1 MPPTRRMS
9 NTPQPRGRRP
19 KVAGTGK
26 APGRPT
32 SPVEDTAAVPVENT
46 APVQV
51 EGPAAESVAVAA
63 AKPVA
68 TPEVPEVPESEPV
81 EAAAAKPVENATPAR
96 AASSDVEV
104 DDADG
109 ADDADGDGA
118 EAPDESVSAGDADAA
133 RAGWRRVAVVGVVAL
148 VLAGFAIVAAVKP
161 GADVANQAWVDTA
174 ATSRVTADARHAI
187 ETLYTYKFDT
197 VDQDFDSARAVLADN
212 MRTEFDKT
220 AQVTRDAVVQTKTA
234 TSAQVSDIG
243 VKILSDENAE
253 LVGSMTVSATNDG
266 AAQGSAQ
273 GPLSVTM
280 TKVDGTWLLADIRD
294 R

>member
-32 SPVEDTAAVPVENT
+32 SPIEDTAAVPVENT
-46 APVQV
+46 APAQV

-68 TPEVPEVPESEPV
+68 TPEVPEVPVSVPV

-96 AASSDVEV
+96 AASSDVKV

-109 ADDADGDGA
+109 VDDAAAA
-118 EAPDESVSAGDADAA
+118 EAPDESVSAGDTDAA

-161 GADVANQAWVDTA
+161 GADVANRAWVDTA

-197 VDQDFDSARAVLADN
+197 VDQDFDNARAVLADN

-280 TKVDGTWLLADIRD
+280 KKVDGTWLLADIRD

>member
-1 MPPTRRMS
+1 MS

-32 SPVEDTAAVPVENT
+32 SPVEGMAAVPVEDTAVAPVENT
-46 APVQV
+46 APAQV

-68 TPEVPEVPESEPV
+68 TPQVPEVPESEPV
-81 EAAAAKPVENATPAR
+81 ENPTPAG

-109 ADDADGDGA
+109 AAEAAAAGAD
-118 EAPDESVSAGDADAA
+118 APDESVSAGDTDAA

-161 GADVANQAWVDTA
+161 GAGVANQAWVDTA

-197 VDQDFDSARAVLADN
+197 VDQDFDNARAVLADN